1 MPKSQ
6 LRWNA
11 QSYASNGED
20 ANSDSPFHLTMQA
33 EKDLHIVIFVS
44 VTKQNFFQSAMSIVS
59 KVISIYEF
67 RFKRILSTYNNG
79 QNYNLINAFI
89 WISRIMCARKGHKS
103 LAHKDINESCIHKNN
118 LKGWFFLQK
127 SYCITFYS
135 ASK

>member
-1 MPKSQ
+1 MMPKSQ
-6 LRWNA
+6 LRRNA
-11 QSYASNGED
+11 QSCASNGED
-20 ANSDSPFHLTMQA
+20 ANSDSLFHLTMQA
-33 EKDLHIVIFVS
+33 EKDLHIAIFVS

-67 RFKRILSTYNNG
+67 RFKRILNG

-103 LAHKDINESCIHKNN
+103 LAHKDINESCIHKNI